1 MAGFILGLVRISL
14 LVPSLGERWAELVEM
29 PVMLLV
35 IIMAA
40 QWVPNQFGLKAKPG
54 KCFAMGMLALL
65 WMLAAETSLVAL
77 MQDRSI
83 SEYIMGRD
91 PVSGSVYLLML
102 LVFAT
107 LPFFLSGRQFKQN

>member
-1 MAGFILGLVRISL
+1 MAGFLLGLVRIPL
-14 LVPSLGERWAELVEM
+14 LVPFLGERWAELIEM

-40 QWVPNQFGLKAKPG
+40 RWVPERFGLKAKPG

-65 WMLAAETSLVAL
+65 WMLAAETGLVL
-77 MQDRSI
+77 LVQDRSI

-102 LVFAT
+102 LVFAS
-107 LPFFLSGRQFKQN
+107 LPFCLSGRQFKQN